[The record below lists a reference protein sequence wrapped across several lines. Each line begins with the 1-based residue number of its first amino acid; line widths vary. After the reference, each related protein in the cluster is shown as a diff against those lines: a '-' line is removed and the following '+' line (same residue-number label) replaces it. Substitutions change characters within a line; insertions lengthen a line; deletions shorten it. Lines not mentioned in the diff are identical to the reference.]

1 MIKNTRDFAF
11 KNAVNFIR
19 GFVMIIEN
27 HYFFTI
33 QI

>member
-1 MIKNTRDFAF
+1 MIKNARDFAF

-27 HYFFTI
+27 HYCFTI
-33 QI
+33 LI